1 MPGKAYSNGS
11 RLNIVAHLECGDIM
25 RTFNDEKS
33 KKLWMKLHDKK
44 CDICRNASKK
54 PIQIINTDIQCM
66 KGETTEAYLDNFHKK
81 CEYV

>member
-1 MPGKAYSNGS
+1 MSRKAYSNGNK
-11 RLNIVAHLECGDIM
+11 LNVIARLECDDIM

-54 PIQIINTDIQCM
+54 SMQIINTDIQCM
-66 KGETTEAYLDNFHKK
+66 KGQTTEAYLDNFHKK
-81 CEYV
+81 RECV